1 MQKKLTK
8 REKERQRIRN
18 YTWSADRG
26 ELIKNDC
33 FRIAKR
39 LNISIVEND
48 GVFYIERD
56 GSRTLLCEP
65 VNPKQKW
72 LEVCNLL
79 REMLPESERYMI

>member
-8 REKERQRIRN
+8 REKEKQSKRT

-39 LNISIVEND
+39 LNILLEEID
-48 GVFYIERD
+48 GVIYMEKD
-56 GSRTLLCEP
+56 GARSVLCEP
-65 VNPKQKW
+65 LDQKKKW
-72 LEVCNLL
+72 LEACNLL
-79 REMLPESERYMI
+79 RQMLPESERYM